1 MDLYNM
7 AVLLEEVNSPS
18 FIALHIVYHLSMIAI
33 TVRDSWAF
41 VLYYLLS
48 TAHATF
54 CCSEPYLA
62 HHELESVITIIFV
75 IITFTTVAVIIVVVI
90 VVIIII
96 IEKYI

>member
-7 AVLLEEVNSPS
+7 AVLLKEVDSPS

-41 VLYYLLS
+41 VLYYLL

-75 IITFTTVAVIIVVVI
+75 TITFTTVAVIIVVVI